1 MEKTGGLTLAAIEKM
16 IETLEAAKADA
27 IKFDNGTAAAGARVR
42 KSLQEVK
49 NLVGEERKAIQARKS
64 AK

>member
-1 MEKTGGLTLAAIEKM
+1 MEKTGGETLASIEKM
-16 IETLEAAKADA
+16 IATLESAKADA

-42 KSLQEVK
+42 KALQEVK
-49 NLVGEERKAIQARKS
+49 VLVGNERKSIQARKS